1 MSKLALYDLKNMNLI
16 NQNYVDFK
24 VIKISKAYPIY
35 FNGYKEFLNSII
47 NEFSKINNLQ
57 LVGRNSM
64 YKWNNMHHSVK
75 TGILAAKNILGE
87 NYDLN
92 LVRGMVSFGKETD

>member
-64 YKWNNMHHSVK
+64 YKWNNMRHSVK